1 MSKKKD
7 KKKKKSTKTQFD
19 ILYTA
24 STRGKLANMLLNFY
38 SPVDGEIVARAGRH
52 VEMEDPVVVFNSDYC
67 YSVERLKQIV
77 EWAEGLEKPAA
88 MGLLSEET
96 K

>member
-1 MSKKKD
+1 MSKKKN

-24 STRGKLANMLLNFY
+24 STRGKLADLLLNFY
-38 SPVDGEIVARAGRH
+38 SPVDGEIIATAGRH
-52 VEMEDPVVVFNSDYC
+52 EEIRGLVIDFNDDYC
-67 YSVERLKQIV
+67 YSVGRLKQIV

-88 MGLLSEET
+88 IELLSEEI